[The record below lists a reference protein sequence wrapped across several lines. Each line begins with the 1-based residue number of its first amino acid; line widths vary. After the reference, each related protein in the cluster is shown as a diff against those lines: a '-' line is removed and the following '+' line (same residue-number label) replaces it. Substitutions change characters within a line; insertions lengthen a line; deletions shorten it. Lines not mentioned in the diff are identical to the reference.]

1 MMARVELRTY
11 QLDAI
16 NRMKIG
22 CILNGKVGTGK
33 SLVSLAFYFQQ
44 YGGKVNTEPWQHM
57 INPAD
62 LYIITTARKRDTK
75 EWDKELL
82 NFQLSTNPELNNYKN
97 KVVVDSWNN
106 IQKYDNIE
114 NAFFIFDEQHVVG
127 SGAWVK
133 AFIKIAKKNKWIL
146 LSATPG
152 DTWSDYIPVFIA
164 NGFYKNKTEFLK
176 FHAIYDFNPYRSYP
190 VIKGYFNEGILLK
203 HRADILVDMNSDRKT
218 IHHNFDII
226 CSYDKNSYQYIADN
240 HWDPFKLSPIETP
253 TEYCMV
259 LRKLVNSDPSRQVKL
274 LEILEKRPKV
284 IIFYNYDYELDI
296 LRKILTG
303 TITFAEW
310 NGHKHEPLPICDRW
324 AYLVQYAAGCE
335 GWNCIQTDTIVFYSL
350 NYSYK
355 VMQQATGRIDRM
367 NTPFVDLY
375 YFYFK
380 STSKIDRAITNALRK
395 KKQFNERGFA
405 PEFKKVVY
413 NPTENRY
420 STS

>member
-114 NAFFIFDEQHVVG
+114 NAFFIFDEQRVVG

-152 DTWSDYIPVFIA
+152 DT
-164 NGFYKNKTEFLK
+164 
-176 FHAIYDFNPYRSYP
+176 
-190 VIKGYFNEGILLK
+190 
-203 HRADILVDMNSDRKT
+203 
-218 IHHNFDII
+218 
-226 CSYDKNSYQYIADN
+226 
-240 HWDPFKLSPIETP
+240 
-253 TEYCMV
+253 
-259 LRKLVNSDPSRQVKL
+259 
-274 LEILEKRPKV
+274 
-284 IIFYNYDYELDI
+284 
-296 LRKILTG
+296 
-303 TITFAEW
+303 
-310 NGHKHEPLPICDRW
+310 
-324 AYLVQYAAGCE
+324 
-335 GWNCIQTDTIVFYSL
+335 
-350 NYSYK
+350 
-355 VMQQATGRIDRM
+355 
-367 NTPFVDLY
+367 
-375 YFYFK
+375 
-380 STSKIDRAITNALRK
+380 
-395 KKQFNERGFA
+395 
-405 PEFKKVVY
+405 
-413 NPTENRY
+413 
-420 STS
+420 